1 MPPVLAD
8 LKRRR
13 VFHTMAVYGAAS
25 FAALEGLSLL
35 QPVLMVPAW
44 GYRLAGFV
52 VLVGLPI
59 AVVLTWLYD
68 VDIQQ
73 GVVRTPPATPE
84 ELEAIVRLPRARRW
98 PAGVLGLAGLVLLSG
113 SAWYAL
119 VPDEIHAGTRHRQT
133 LAVLPLEARTDLV
146 EDGFFIDGLHDDIL
160 IQLSQDPS
168 LRLISRTSVGRFR
181 GTTLSLP
188 AVADSLGA
196 SLIIEGAVQRAGDTV
211 RVSVQLIDGR
221 TDAHLWAGRWDEA
234 LTAETALFLQEAVA
248 QEIASAVERVVGG
261 LHPTSSAGGGSR
273 SGGARAGGADI
284 LR

>member
-35 QPVLMVPAW
+35 QPVLMVPEW
-44 GYRLAGFV
+44 GYRLAGFL

-59 AVVLTWLYD
+59 VVILTWLYD

-84 ELEAIVRLPRARRW
+84 ELAAIVRLPRTRRW
-98 PAGVLGLAGLVLLSG
+98 PSGVLGLAGLVLLSG

-119 VPDEIHAGTRHRQT
+119 VPEEVHVPGTRHRPT
-133 LAVLPLEARTDLV
+133 LAVLPLEARTDLA

-160 IQLSQDPS
+160 IQLSRDPA

-196 SLIIEGAVQRAGDTV
+196 SLIMEGAVQRAGDTV

-234 LTAETALFLQEAVA
+234 LSAETTLFLQEAVA
-248 QEIASAVERVVGG
+248 QDIASAVARVVAG
-261 LHPTSSAGGGSR
+261 LHTTFAAGAGSR
-273 SGGARAGGADI
+273 DRSAAGDEI